1 MVFLAAAG
9 LELGGPASLLR
20 ACNSA
25 PLASCRASCQASSW
39 CKNTSRRDQLAKAIE
54 VAAFVVL
61 LDVLVGVENETHARK
76 PPEWIPELLQDVSEI
91 RLDFSGSA
99 SLVVL
104 VEVGVGGKEDPDSD
118 PIIPLFEGCREL
130 NLVHHGSFACFQLEQ
145 HLSGPRDDVPRC
157 CSGSPQPD
165 RE

>member
-1 MVFLAAAG
+1 MVFLAATG
-9 LELGGPASLLR
+9 LKRGGPACLLR

-61 LDVLVGVENETHARK
+61 LDVLVGVENETHSRK
-76 PPEWIPELLQDVSEI
+76 PPEWIPELLQDVSEM

-99 SLVVL
+99 SRAPALMSHGPNL
-104 VEVGVGGKEDPDSD
+104 D
-118 PIIPLFEGCREL
+118 PIATL
-130 NLVHHGSFACFQLEQ
+130 
-145 HLSGPRDDVPRC
+145 PRTR
-157 CSGSPQPD
+157 
-165 RE
+165 